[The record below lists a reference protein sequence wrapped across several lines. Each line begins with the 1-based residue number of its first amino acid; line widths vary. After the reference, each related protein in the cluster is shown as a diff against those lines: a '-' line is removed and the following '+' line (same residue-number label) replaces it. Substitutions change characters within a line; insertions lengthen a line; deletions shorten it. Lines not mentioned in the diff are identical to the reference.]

1 MNPAP
6 SRRLHPEIFARES
19 SPAKKHDDGKPRM
32 DLLPFDAVMA
42 AAQVLTF
49 GAKKYAAR
57 NWEKGL
63 DWGRLHGAALRHL
76 AAWGNGENTDAESGL
91 RHTAHAACCCLML
104 LASELRGIGSDSR
117 KP

>member
-1 MNPAP
+1 MTGDIVFVPAT
-6 SRRLHPEIFARES
+6 
-19 SPAKKHDDGKPRM
+19 KHDDGKPRM
-32 DLLPFDAVMA
+32 DLLPFDAVLA
-42 AAQVLTF
+42 VAKVLTF
-49 GAKKYAAR
+49 GANKYAAR

-91 RHTAHAACCCLML
+91 SHLAHAACCCLML

-117 KP
+117 RP